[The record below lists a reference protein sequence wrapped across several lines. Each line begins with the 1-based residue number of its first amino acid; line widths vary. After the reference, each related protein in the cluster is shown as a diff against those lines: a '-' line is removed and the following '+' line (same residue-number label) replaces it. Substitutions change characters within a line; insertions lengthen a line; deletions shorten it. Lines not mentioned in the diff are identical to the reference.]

1 MEQQKHLNKKGYILV
16 NHTFINSDDIRHD
29 FSIAMSEMYQ
39 KEVPLYGDLIDL
51 VSDVNTEVLNKQP
64 EIRQQLEH
72 TGEIDRLGMERH
84 GAIRLGTAAELSM
97 MRRLFAVMGMHPV
110 GYYDLAPAGVPVH
123 STAFRA
129 IDTQSLNKS
138 PFRVFTSLLRLDLID
153 DEALKQEAI
162 AALDKRTIFTD
173 NVINLIKRFEGRGGL
188 TAEDAK
194 QFIKEALET
203 FRWHDKTPVSKALYQ
218 QLLSQHG
225 LIADVVGFKGPHIN
239 HLTPRTLDIDAVQAG
254 MQAKGIPPKAIIEG
268 PPKRECPIL
277 LRQTSFRALEEAV
290 SFKNPRGGYETGHH
304 TARFGEIE
312 QRGVALT
319 PKGRALYDQL
329 LSQARRQLRAT
340 PNADNALEYYQV
352 LESAFA
358 AFPDD
363 YQMLHDEGLAYFYYQ
378 AVDSD
383 TDNAQTLDS
392 IDVENIDVENVNDP
406 LSKQMVTDLLE
417 QGMIRLE
424 PIVYEDFLPV
434 SAAGIFQSN
443 LHDDSTNDN
452 ENDENS
458 GKQSNDKGYTNK
470 EAFEN
475 ALGAQVY
482 DELALYQT
490 LQAQSL
496 KACLGQINSKVLKRV
511 I

>member
-1 MEQQKHLNKKGYILV
+1 V
-16 NHTFINSDDIRHD
+16 NPTFINSDDIRHD
-29 FSIAMSEMYQ
+29 FSLAMSEMYQ

-51 VSDVNTEVLNKQP
+51 VSEVNTEVLNEQP

-72 TGEIDRLGMERH
+72 TGEIDRLNMERH

-97 MRRLFAVMGMHPV
+97 MRRLFAVMGMYPV
-110 GYYDLAPAGVPVH
+110 GYYDLVPAGVPVH

-129 IDTQSLNKS
+129 IDTQSLNES

-173 NVINLIKRFEGRGGL
+173 NAINLIKRFEEQGGL
-188 TAEDAK
+188 TAQDAK
-194 QFIKEALET
+194 QFVKEALET
-203 FRWHDKTPVSKALYQ
+203 FRWHDNTPVSKVLYQ

-239 HLTPRTLDIDAVQAG
+239 HLTPRTLDIDAVQAS

-268 PPKRECPIL
+268 PPRRRCPIL
-277 LRQTSFRALEEAV
+277 LRQTSFKALEEAV
-290 SFKNPRGGYETGHH
+290 IFKNPKGGYETGHH

-329 LSQARRQLRAT
+329 LSQARRQLAVT
-340 PNADNALEYYQV
+340 PNTDNASEYYQI

-363 YQMLHDEGLAYFYYQ
+363 YQTLHNEGLAYFYYQ

-383 TDNAQTLDS
+383 TDNAPTLDS
-392 IDVENIDVENVNDP
+392 IDVENVNDS
-406 LSKQMVTDLLE
+406 LSKQVVTDLLE

-452 ENDENS
+452 ENDNEKDEHRS
-458 GKQSNDKGYTNK
+458 KQSKDKGHANK

-482 DELALYQT
+482 DELELYQT

-496 KACLGQINSKVLKRV
+496 KACLANLNSKALNGV